1 VYLSRRHVWKSRHI
15 LLPFFLNFDTGRRSV
30 VSLNASAALN
40 SVARALL
47 GEQEYRWT
55 TEKR

>member
-1 VYLSRRHVWKSRHI
+1 VYVSRRHVWKSGHI
-15 LLPFFLNFDTGRRSV
+15 LIPFLLKADTGQRSV
-30 VSLNASAALN
+30 VSLNALAALN
-40 SVARALL
+40 SVERELL

>member
-1 VYLSRRHVWKSRHI
+1 VYLSRRHVCKSGHI
-15 LLPFFLNFDTGRRSV
+15 LLPFFLNFDTGQRSV
-30 VSLNASAALN
+30 VSLNELAALN
-40 SVARALL
+40 SVERALL